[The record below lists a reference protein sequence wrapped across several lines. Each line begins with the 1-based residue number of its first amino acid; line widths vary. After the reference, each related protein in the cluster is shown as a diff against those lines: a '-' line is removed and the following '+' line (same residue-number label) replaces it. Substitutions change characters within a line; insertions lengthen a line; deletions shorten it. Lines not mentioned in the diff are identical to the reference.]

1 MNKKYTVLI
10 IDDKIENLKYLNEIL
25 KEEEYLIKAT
35 TDPKFAIN

>member
-25 KEEEYLIKAT
+25 KEFE
-35 TDPKFAIN
+35 KFNIFFIS